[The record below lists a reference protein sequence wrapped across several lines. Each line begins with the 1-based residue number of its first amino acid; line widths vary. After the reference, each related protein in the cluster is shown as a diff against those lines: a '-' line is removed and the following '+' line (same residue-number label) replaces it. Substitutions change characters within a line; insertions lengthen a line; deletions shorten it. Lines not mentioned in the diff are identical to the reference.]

1 MYLYTLSMEFTSLL
15 VNETNILTQ
24 QKDQHAYTVLL
35 INGYY
40 QNLIDYFS
48 WNQDVYKVGVGWKH
62 VQVRKDNS
70 NVGLCM

>member
-1 MYLYTLSMEFTSLL
+1 MYLYTISREFTSLI

-48 WNQDVYKVGVGWKH
+48 
-62 VQVRKDNS
+62 
-70 NVGLCM
+70 